1 MKADEDATPIRMV
14 EDLPELVTR
23 RELAEFTGISTQTL
37 ARWVVEDRGP
47 AMTKL
52 GSAARYRRADVL
64 AWIEASRGIRA

>member
-1 MKADEDATPIRMV
+1 MKSDIDATPIRRI

-23 RELAEFTGISTQTL
+23 RELAEFTGISAQTF
-37 ARWVVEDRGP
+37 ARWAVEDRGP

-64 AWIEASRGIRA
+64 AWIEASRGVRA